1 MSCAKTLVLPG
12 LEEALRG
19 IVAGSGTNSPA
30 SLERSARDSS
40 SSKTSRAEKAY
51 GCRTSDTSC
60 ICSATVPVPSRFLP
74 PTLELHTDGGESS
87 LLPTLTEAADS
98 LAPLMA
104 KVPVRRRM
112 RGTLCAAGHHS
123 NAGGSKPGPIRLTPY
138 GEAAQAGGTLSPTW
152 CDWFMGFPVGWSDLE
167 PGDELSE
174 TPSSPSARR

>member
-40 SSKTSRAEKAY
+40 SLKTSRAEKAY

-74 PTLELHTDGGESS
+74 PTSGHHTDGGESS
-87 LLPTLTEAADS
+87 LLPTLTATADS
-98 LAPLMA
+98 LAPSMA
-104 KVPVRRRM
+104 KSPAHRRLQQ
-112 RGTLCAAGHHS
+112 TLCVAGHYS
-123 NAGGSKPGPIRLTPY
+123 NAGGSKSGPRKLTPY

-152 CDWFMGFPVGWSDLE
+152 CEWFMGFPIGYTEV
-167 PGDELSE
+167 
-174 TPSSPSARR
+174 